1 MYFSIFLSFISFEG
15 SSKTYIVKIKKE
27 NKDLLN
33 DSDYDD
39 STNTGQ
45 TLLFI
50 NEYIA
55 TFGSILDSQLS

>member
-15 SSKTYIVKIKKE
+15 SSKTYIVKLKKE

-39 STNTGQ
+39 STNAGQ
-45 TLLFI
+45 TFLFI
-50 NEYIA
+50 NEYI
-55 TFGSILDSQLS
+55 L